1 VAYTGEWER
10 YVNEVTLLGRPDL
23 LRASAREWETALRRV
38 TGTADMLARLVT
50 ESGSWTGGGANAFRG
65 HVMALRA
72 AAEKTVAEHHRVRIA
87 LDACADELTTAM
99 RDIFVP
105 SWLRPEIIAR
115 QSRAVREGVHTPFAP
130 GEFERRLRE
139 RTARLNPHATP
150 ELKARWDT
158 EIRLALDE
166 GEDVS
171 RIAYERLRAA
181 YGRLV
186 GEMPGGTPVEVPHV
200 RGDDAKTAANP
211 TAANP
216 AAANPA
222 AANTAAANPAAASN
236 AGTGAAG
243 TAPSTSLPG
252 TDIGTDTGTDT
263 GSGTDTG
270 AGFTPPDLD
279 PGTGFEP
286 FEPGTG
292 LAGAGAGDLAGA
304 GFGSA
309 GGGGVSAGGGRLP
322 IGDGVAT
329 PAAAMTAV
337 AGRGSAG
344 AGVVPGSGGA
354 TPKTATMMPGM
365 MGAGG
370 AAGLANNQAA
380 QGTRTTAL
388 VEPDPLFAVDDGV
401 PSGVIDA

>member
-1 VAYTGEWER
+1 MAYTGEWER

-38 TGTADMLARLVT
+38 TGTADMLARLAT
-50 ESGSWTGGGANAFRG
+50 RSGSWTGGGANAFRG

-139 RTARLNPHATP
+139 RTERLNPHAAP

-186 GEMPGGTPVEVPHV
+186 GEMPGGTPVDVPHV
-200 RGDDAKTAANP
+200 KGDAAKTAANK
-211 TAANP
+211 AAHT
-216 AAANPA
+216 
-222 AANTAAANPAAASN
+222 AANTAAANPAAAN
-236 AGTGAAG
+236 PAANTAGVGAAG
-243 TAPSTSLPG
+243 TTPSTPLPG
-252 TDIGTDTGTDT
+252 TDIGPDT

-270 AGFTPPDLD
+270 TGFTPPDLD

-292 LAGAGAGDLAGA
+292 LAGAGDLAGA

-322 IGDGVAT
+322 IGDAVAT

-337 AGRGSAG
+337 AKRGSAG

-388 VEPDPLFAVDDGV
+388 VESDPLFAVDDGV